1 MKGNRDRFFGL
12 YAHFDPKLISLQI
25 ICNSLVYYCG
35 LTLLYLLLDTCF
47 GIQFHIGQFF
57 HYSIYDTEHMYG
69 MISLISNLFNMA
81 IVIIGL
87 YVITEKAN
95 KVLDF
100 VFTTYFIHFMIC
112 VFYNGTIFLSW
123 RWFITNGIIMVLTIF
138 TGEYVLLH
146 GEQQEIKLFED
157 IMSPTSVD
165 KKNKPTHVGIEL
177 NNSSAM
183 TDSTI
188 TKINMA

>member
-1 MKGNRDRFFGL
+1 MKGNRDRFLGL
-12 YAHFDPKLISLQI
+12 YSQFDPKLIVLQM
-25 ICNSLVYYCG
+25 ICNQLVYYCG
-35 LTLLYLLLDTCF
+35 LTLLYVLLDTCF
-47 GIQFHIGQFF
+47 GLQFHIGQFF
-57 HYSIYDTEHMYG
+57 HFSIYNTDHMYG
-69 MISLISNLFNMA
+69 MISIISNIFNMV

-100 VFTTYFIHFMIC
+100 MFTTYFVHFIVC

-123 RWFITNGIIMVLTIF
+123 RWYIVNGILMVLTIF

-157 IMSPTSVD
+157 MLSPTSPD
-165 KKNKPTHVGIEL
+165 KKKKPGHVGIEL
-177 NNSSAM
+177 NNSSTL
-183 TDSTI
+183 TDSSI